1 MNKDLKQGSGVKSG
15 ISPADGKPK
24 LSAVSS
30 DATHYLKCKH
40 CIGTS
45 CSYYNMLCIPLGKTK
60 SGKLKVLVFGER
72 NWKDKEHIKRI
83 RYVDE
88 YRVVPK

>member
-1 MNKDLKQGSGVKSG
+1 MSKDK
-15 ISPADGKPK
+15 ISKETLTRHYAKPM

-40 CIGTS
+40 CIGTN

-72 NWKDKEHIKRI
+72 NWKYKEHIKRI